1 MGRLTQAT
9 TSNPARTE
17 INCVVVANTIT
28 YSEDIDAV
36 EVTYS
41 GRVAPVEVQEA
52 IRAALAMAVERQC
65 RRFLVDAADLQN
77 SSGTLTDTY
86 DLPKVFEHF
95 PDIRTY
101 KDAIILPRRKAEAH
115 DIKFF
120 ETTARNRGF
129 NVRVFSDRQAA
140 IDWLTA

>member
-1 MGRLTQAT
+1 M
-9 TSNPARTE
+9 
-17 INCVVVANTIT
+17 ANTIT
-28 YSEDIDAV
+28 YSEEIDAV
-36 EVTYS
+36 LVTYA
-41 GRVAPVEVQEA
+41 GRVAPEEVQEA
-52 IRAALAMAVERQC
+52 IHAALTMAVERKC

-77 SSGTLTDTY
+77 SGGTLTDTY
-86 DLPKVFEHF
+86 ELPRIFEHF

-101 KDAIILPRRKAEAH
+101 KDAIILPRRKAEAQ

-140 IDWLTA
+140 IDWLME